1 MPAAGHLENE
11 QRSRRAGV
19 PGVGSLASV
28 GFETGRR
35 PCPLA
40 SRQRRLRGDPR
51 PPRRE
56 AAGDP
61 AAAGVS
67 LSPPLRLSGRRRR
80 RRGSAGGGA
89 RAQER
94 RSRCRGY
101 LHLGGGRG
109 GGPGREA
116 EAGSVSRELGR
127 LRRLA
132 ASSRL
137 PGAPQVRGGPPSP
150 QPPAAPAQRAR
161 ASAGR
166 RVATRTRVRRGA
178 GSSSSPARSQQRG
191 ASELGGRPGRGAD
204 EPQRLRTRPASAG
217 RPSGATAPR
226 ARGCTG
232 DMGAA

>member
-1 MPAAGHLENE
+1 M
-11 QRSRRAGV
+11 
-19 PGVGSLASV
+19 PGVGSLESV
-28 GFETGRR
+28 GLEIRRR

-40 SRQRRLRGDPR
+40 
-51 PPRRE
+51 PPPPARTPWGPPL
-56 AAGDP
+56 ATGDP

-116 EAGSVSRELGR
+116 EAGSVSRERGR

-150 QPPAAPAQRAR
+150 QPPATPAQRAS
-161 ASAGR
+161 ASAGP
-166 RVATRTRVRRGA
+166 RVATRARVQRSTA
-178 GSSSSPARSQQRG
+178 SSSSSAGSQPRR
-191 ASELGGRPGRGAD
+191 ASELGGHPGRGAD
-204 EPQRLRTRPASAG
+204 EPQQLRTRPASAG
-217 RPSGATAPR
+217 RPSGPAAPR
-226 ARGCTG
+226 ARVCAG
-232 DMGAA
+232 DMGTA

>member
-19 PGVGSLASV
+19 PGVGSLVSV
-28 GFETGRR
+28 GLEIGR

-40 SRQRRLRGDPR
+40 HPT
-51 PPRRE
+51 PPGPTPWGPPP

-61 AAAGVS
+61 AAAGVP
-67 LSPPLRLSGRRRR
+67 LSPPLRLSGRRR

-116 EAGSVSRELGR
+116 EAGSVSRERGR

-132 ASSRL
+132 ASSGL

-150 QPPAAPAQRAR
+150 QPPATPAQRAS
-161 ASAGR
+161 ASAGP
-166 RVATRTRVRRGA
+166 RVATRARVRRGA
-178 GSSSSPARSQQRG
+178 ASSSSPAGSQQRR
-191 ASELGGRPGRGAD
+191 ASELGGHPGRGAD

-217 RPSGATAPR
+217 RPSGAAAPR
-226 ARGCTG
+226 ARVCAG
-232 DMGAA
+232 DMGTA